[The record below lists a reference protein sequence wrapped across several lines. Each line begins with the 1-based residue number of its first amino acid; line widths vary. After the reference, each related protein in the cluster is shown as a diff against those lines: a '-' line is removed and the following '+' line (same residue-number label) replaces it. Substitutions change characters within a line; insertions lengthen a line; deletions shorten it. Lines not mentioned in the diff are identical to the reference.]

1 MGIYYFIKKGLY
13 KQVTRLQM
21 KKFLACSGGGDRGT
35 IILGMLEELYTLKG
49 KNSVKWDEMAG
60 ISVGGFIAAYLSQAD
75 EDSFCHMVANLK
87 SSVFSGN
94 FNVVSPWIWGGEVL
108 NFLNSMLHHS
118 SIYSNENMKS
128 MLDTWYHPQKSKKPF
143 HIGVYNKTMSRYETF
158 SSTDGHDMRQIC
170 LASAAVPVV
179 FPEVPIGRH
188 RYQDGGMRHIIP
200 VEEIKTWIER
210 TEGPKHV
217 DILVCFPIHKPEL
230 FTKMT
235 VPIFHYPL
243 VDEAT
248 RMVSDLMLEQLQN
261 DLKELSRMCNI
272 EKEQLT
278 KSPCGEFKNGD
289 LSFRILSPSE
299 GHYSSMRDMSKEK
312 NIMLYNSGTSVV
324 KEYLLKM

>member
-1 MGIYYFIKKGLY
+1 
-13 KQVTRLQM
+13 M

-49 KNSVKWDEMAG
+49 KNAVDWDEMAG
-60 ISVGGFIAAYLSQAD
+60 ISVGGFIAAYLSQTD
-75 EDSFCHMVANLK
+75 KDSFCHMVANLK
-87 SSVFSGN
+87 QSVFSGN

-118 SIYSNENMKS
+118 SIYSNARMKD
-128 MLDTWYHPQKSKKPF
+128 MLLTWYHPNKSHKPF
-143 HIGVYNKTMSRYETF
+143 HIGCYNKSLSRYETF
-158 SSTDGHDMRQIC
+158 SSTENHDMRQIC

-179 FPEVPIGRH
+179 FPEVPIGNH
-188 RYQDGGMRHIIP
+188 IYQDGGMRHIIP
-200 VEEIKTWIER
+200 VNEIKSWLER
-210 TEGPKHV
+210 TDGPRHV

-261 DLKELSRMCNI
+261 DLQVLATLCNVEKRELTR
-272 EKEQLT
+272 T
-278 KSPCGEFKNGD
+278 PCGEFTNGEITI
-289 LSFRILSPSE
+289 RILSPSE

-312 NIMLYNSGTSVV
+312 NIMLYQSGTSVV
-324 KEYLLKM
+324 KDYLLKI